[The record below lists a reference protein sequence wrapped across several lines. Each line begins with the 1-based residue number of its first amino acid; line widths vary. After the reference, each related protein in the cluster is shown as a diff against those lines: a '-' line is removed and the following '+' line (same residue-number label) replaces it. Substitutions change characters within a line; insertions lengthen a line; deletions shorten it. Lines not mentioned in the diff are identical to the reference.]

1 MENIIILN
9 ELQNQ
14 ISIMES
20 NLSSLIKSKV
30 NELSLSTT
38 NVSNQLSNIDTK
50 YNNIYIRDFSNVNIK
65 AVTNITN
72 YNNVPEDN
80 KHWMVKMPN
89 DNINWLYFI
98 NRTNT
103 TYTHNNYYTNV
114 CTNFI
119 SQMEGTFSI
128 YWTTHS
134 WRSNSNLINA
144 SYFHIIKNDNII
156 ANVPLSS
163 IVHNINSEQPLG
175 EYIKENL
182 STNVGDNWK
191 IIYYLRPEGSNS
203 INSGSFSTLFN
214 IFNMVYTYSN
224 ITQPK
229 SIDIISSL

>member
-1 MENIIILN
+1 MENIIILD
-9 ELQNQ
+9 ELQNR
-14 ISIMES
+14 ISAMES
-20 NLSSLIKSKV
+20 NLSSLISSKI

-38 NVSNQLSNIDTK
+38 DVSNQLSNIDTK

-65 AVTNITN
+65 AITNITN
-72 YNNVPEDN
+72 YNNIPNER
-80 KHWMVKMPN
+80 KHSMSSSSTHWK
-89 DNINWLYFI
+89 YFI
-98 NRTNT
+98 NRTNAI
-103 TYTHNNYYTNV
+103 YTHDNYYTNV

-144 SYFHIIKNDNII
+144 SYFHIIKNNNII
-156 ANVPLSS
+156 TNVPLSS
-163 IVHNINSEQPLG
+163 NMSNIASDQPAS

-191 IIYYLRPEGSNS
+191 IIYYLRPEGSNK
-203 INSGSFSTLFN
+203 INSGSFST
-214 IFNMVYTYSN
+214 IFNLFDMVYSYSN

-229 SIDIISSL
+229 SIDIISSI

>member
-1 MENIIILN
+1 MENIIILD
-9 ELQNQ
+9 ELQNR
-14 ISIMES
+14 ISAMES
-20 NLSSLIKSKV
+20 NLSSLISSKI

-38 NVSNQLSNIDTK
+38 DVSNQLSNIDTK

-65 AVTNITN
+65 AITNITN
-72 YNNVPEDN
+72 YNNIPKER
-80 KHWMVKMPN
+80 KHSMSSSSTDWK
-89 DNINWLYFI
+89 YFI
-98 NRTNT
+98 NRTNAI
-103 TYTHNNYYTNV
+103 YTHDNYYTNV

-144 SYFHIIKNDNII
+144 SYFHIIKNNNII
-156 ANVPLSS
+156 TNVPLSS
-163 IVHNINSEQPLG
+163 NMSNIASDQPAS

-191 IIYYLRPEGSNS
+191 IIYYLRPEGSNK
-203 INSGSFSTLFN
+203 INSGSFST
-214 IFNMVYTYSN
+214 IFNLFDMVYSYSN

-229 SIDIISSL
+229 SIDIISSI

>member
-1 MENIIILN
+1 MENIIILD
-9 ELQNQ
+9 ELQNR
-14 ISIMES
+14 ISAMES
-20 NLSSLIKSKV
+20 NLSSLISSKI

-38 NVSNQLSNIDTK
+38 DVSNQLSNIDTK

-65 AVTNITN
+65 AITNITN
-72 YNNVPEDN
+72 YNNIPSER
-80 KHWMVKMPN
+80 KHSMSSSSTDWK
-89 DNINWLYFI
+89 YFI
-98 NRTNT
+98 NRTNAI
-103 TYTHNNYYTNV
+103 YTHDNYYTNV

-144 SYFHIIKNDNII
+144 SYFHIIKNNNII
-156 ANVPLSS
+156 TNVPLSS
-163 IVHNINSEQPLG
+163 NMSNIASDQPAS

-191 IIYYLRPEGSNS
+191 IIYYLRPEGSNK
-203 INSGSFSTLFN
+203 INSGSFSS
-214 IFNMVYTYSN
+214 IFNLFDMVYSYSN

-229 SIDIISSL
+229 SIDIISSI